1 MRLVKA
7 EQGTAEC
14 RLLGPCLYTP
24 HTHARVRS
32 IVVWGRVSSA
42 VLLTSPTTGDALH
55 HWHLRSRG
63 RADTALCHTLLVE
76 VGVTCQPPTAVK
88 CSRHRM
94 IEKFK
99 AIEATAVPINS
110 GLSLL
115 SQKPHF
121 SQDTTP
127 GQACTSNQYKIHR
140 AAIVRTWFFS
150 MAPSFSLSSS
160 PTTFLTL
167 QGALLAC
174 SACDI
179 PQAFIGV

>member
-7 EQGTAEC
+7 EQWTEES
-14 RLLGPCLYTP
+14 RLLGPCLYTSRP
-24 HTHARVRS
+24 HARGRS

-42 VLLTSPTTGDALH
+42 VLLTSSTTGDALH
-55 HWHLRSRG
+55 QWQLRSRG

-76 VGVTCQPPTAVK
+76 DGVTCQPTTPVK

-94 IEKFK
+94 IEEFK
-99 AIEATAVPINS
+99 AIEANAVPINR

-127 GQACTSNQYKIHR
+127 GQACTSHQHKIHR
-140 AAIVRTWFFS
+140 VAIVRTWFFS